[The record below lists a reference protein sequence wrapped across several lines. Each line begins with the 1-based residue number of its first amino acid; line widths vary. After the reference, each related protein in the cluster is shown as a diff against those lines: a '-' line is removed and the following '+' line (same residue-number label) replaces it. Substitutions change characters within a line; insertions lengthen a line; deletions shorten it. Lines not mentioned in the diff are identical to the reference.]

1 VRLILLLLLL
11 PGLAAAQVVTNGSF
25 ESNTIAAG
33 TWNGTAPTG
42 WKGNCATWKPVGYFT
57 TLPDGASIAWMNGG
71 TCSQDFGV
79 APRINN
85 TYTLTLSIG
94 HRNDGHSSAYE
105 IALTDAGASFCA
117 TSGDSSTI
125 PLGTWITVTLSC
137 PIGASQPTGNL
148 GVLITSTGPSQLDF
162 DNVTLTAKPTTPPQ
176 TINFSF
182 SGQVLINGAPA
193 TGTINIFQLMPVGSN
208 QVAALTPDASGNI
221 SGTVALATD
230 FTDVVSLNAYNYDGS
245 GKLINYGNIMPFP
258 GSFLSNL
265 HGISGFVLMLTC
277 TVPKDKNGN
286 PIPGGV
292 PICVTASGTNQG
304 VLN

>member
-11 PGLAAAQVVTNGSF
+11 PGLAAAQSVTNGSF

-42 WKGNCATWKPVGYFT
+42 WKGNCATWKPVGYFA

-79 APRINN
+79 APRINT

-125 PLGTWITVTLSC
+125 PLGAWITVTLPC
-137 PIGASQPTGNL
+137 PVGASQPTGNL

-176 TINFSF
+176 TVNFSF

-193 TGTINIFQLMPVGSN
+193 TGTIGIYQLSSGASQ
-208 QVAALTPDASGNI
+208 QVANVTPDASGNI
-221 SGTVALATD
+221 SGTVALALSD
-230 FTDVVSLNAYNYDGS
+230 IVSLNVYNYDGLA
-245 GKLINYGNIMPFP
+245 KLINQGSIMPFP
-258 GSFLSNL
+258 GSFLANL
-265 HGISGFVLMLTC
+265 HGISGFVLMLSC
-277 TVPKDKNGN
+277 ALPIDPINGN
-286 PIPGGV
+286 PIPGSV